1 MTLEPW
7 FRRRP
12 LTGYFALAYGISW
25 GGILIL
31 FVARGLDLA
40 ALQSLN
46 TGLIFVFMR
55 WGPSTSGL
63 APTALLDGRAGV
75 RPAAGESDALAVG
88 GALVRGRAADDAVA
102 PVRDPGALERL
113 RGPGVRAPFPMAATA
128 AVGSL
133 FGTVV

>member
-31 FVARGLDLA
+31 YVARGLDLA
-40 ALQSLN
+40 ALQPLN
-46 TGLIFVFMR
+46 TGLMFVFMR
-55 WGPSTSGL
+55 LGPSTSGL
-63 APTALLDGRAGV
+63 APTALLDGRTGL
-75 RPAAGESDALAVG
+75 RRLLASLMRWRFG
-88 GALVRGRAADDAVA
+88 GALVRGRTAYDAVA

-133 FGTVV
+133 FGTIV